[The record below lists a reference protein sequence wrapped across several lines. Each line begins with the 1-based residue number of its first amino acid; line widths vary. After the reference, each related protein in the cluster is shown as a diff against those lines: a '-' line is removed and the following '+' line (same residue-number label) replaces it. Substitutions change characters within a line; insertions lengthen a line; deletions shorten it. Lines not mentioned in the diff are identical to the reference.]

1 MATKYLNLS
10 TDSTFSENS
19 DYLIPSQKAIKTAVD
34 AKQNKITT
42 GEGLSL
48 SEDGQLINTV
58 LDKTVLASN
67 YVNPTLWKGTLA
79 EYEAL
84 GTYDDNITYIITDDT
99 DLEDMIND
107 DVVSTL
113 STYSSSKINELLSN
127 SSTNI
132 QGGEYIDVIKPKSE
146 TLYEYDV
153 FDLALTQY
161 GVSTCNNIVLNTN
174 VFDYVG
180 VSMLDFIRISPTHSN
195 DLYGSQLPESFI
207 PYLIPATKK
216 DGTQY
221 TVEEI
226 LTQEYINML
235 NGTYETP
242 FETFAEMLDYAS
254 YSNAESTALVYIV
267 KFEQEGASFLIAVYP
282 DKNGNYI
289 HLAGGMYDVTP
300 INTIELESSDK
311 ALTIDWNEKALSMFE
326 NLSVD
331 ESNLVHKTEDEEIAG
346 VKTFKDSINFVG
358 GDFQQDVLNNV
369 LRYNAPNGATFVNTL
384 VSNVSGET
392 DTDGDGTAE
401 KIALGVVYQGM
412 SNYTS
417 SQELMNNIAPRQGV
431 TSTTGYMIVEGEGSA
446 FACGASAKDSITS
459 KMFGLD
465 ETSGAKIT
473 QVSTGLIEASA
484 NSKFANGSIDSNAH
498 LHIDAQLN
506 QIDMSITNNL
516 NSKTTGINLK
526 DGVMTFTADSF
537 VGLPEMP
544 EQVSKVSELEND
556 SNYISNTATGEKSI
570 TINGTAT
577 TYKQAVNIGESSR
590 ASNYSTAVGTWAGAE
605 GAGST
610 AIGRKTRALENN
622 SIAIGVSAESNAAGA
637 IALGAQAKNNEA
649 KTFKVALTDASDSTP
664 ATDEST
670 GLYTLLTSDGKIPN
684 ERLNINENDLVH
696 KSGNEE
702 LTGLKTISLVTTP
715 LTLLDNNDLYN
726 EEHYTVTSEIKVND
740 KVVKTQYSNT
750 FEPKT
755 LPQSVTPTEGYDG
768 LGKVDIAAVTSAI
781 DPNILAENIKK
792 NISILGVTGTYD
804 NPQVNQESKT
814 VTPSI
819 SSDIVVTPD
828 DTYDALLKVIV
839 KAVTAS
845 IDPNIIPKNI
855 RKNVSILG
863 VMGTLEEGGEQK
875 WFDFSGISNYIPIGQ
890 VYYGEGGRESINSKL
905 DVNNFELKS
914 FINENFTSINN
925 ISGIMFTEVYGYE
938 NTSAEY
944 NELEQVYINFIDGKI
959 YPNYDKEIAI
969 PTQKR
974 YFYPYT
980 NDYGVKGL
988 TIGLDEDDGSE
999 RTMKLYLLE
1008 TVDSTAIPVPVLVN
1022 GTLTPSML
1030 PNEFN
1035 SFRYIKDITIPA
1047 HERFEPKNYEGE
1059 VIWNLQDRNEI
1070 NTEFAENTDKP
1081 ADVYTS
1087 GYDIN
1092 YGEED
1097 ITTEKLDRYTTKN
1110 GVNVA
1115 IENNIAKQIYLI
1127 YDEEGYVE
1135 IPETFEKQD
1144 GSYYYFKFSPKQY
1157 YGYSNYYT
1165 LASCDGLFVLY
1176 LYRYKNEG
1184 YWCPSW
1190 RNSWSASNNGSV
1202 NYTTTSTYR
1211 MYNGNVYYYRV
1222 YVNGSSTKIEWSS
1235 NGYTWYTM
1243 ATVTNATYINP
1254 TNSNKLKLY
1263 VNNEPQNTLYPEGC
1277 YVEKDG
1283 EIIYKYFDEIYRKE
1297 TSHCVIPLERDKT
1310 LFVNR
1315 DLNRV
1320 IPYYKGD
1327 EEFSYESYN
1336 PETKLL
1342 SMGHYGYLNIPQGF
1356 NTSSLNSWEI
1366 GVHFK
1371 TPAILSNTNRHIYTW
1386 LGGSTSYKHCL
1397 WINTSNKLNWRIYSG
1412 SGSSTILNGQLSD
1425 YQFVVGQDYYCITKF
1440 TGRAYHCI
1448 VSKNPDMSNPVVYYT
1463 LNSATKAYSST
1474 SYLIYGNYTTGQ
1486 NQSIENIYLDNYS
1499 YVKTNDEYL
1508 WKPLTN
1514 ELNGNIIDYV
1524 DNGDPIQLPIY
1535 LAEKKN
1541 KTPKL
1546 KDAQWNG
1553 SLVLTN
1559 DDEVSN
1565 FSPTNY
1571 IVTENKF
1578 NPQNKPW
1585 EINLKFKVS
1594 NYPIRSNDAFF
1605 FGCTNYDCGLLIG
1618 TSGKTLHAWLSSNRT
1633 DWNIGEIS
1641 TSSTIDLDTE
1651 YYVRMTYDLS
1661 AYKLY
1666 LSTDGEVYNEV
1677 GSKDSTTTIY
1687 PMQIYIGA
1695 VWDLPKMYL
1704 EGSFY
1709 LKDCNIKIDGKEWW
1723 KPEIIDNP
1731 DNYEYIISNNSNWT
1745 TEDLNNIK
1753 QVGIVD
1759 VPLHGKW
1766 GFEHEAMKWISSKIL
1781 IFNLED
1787 EDAILYTEVI
1797 K

>member
-1 MATKYLNLS
+1 MLGNSNSKGKLSSNILPEDLLLKPTKELNTGEDIQYDEYSGPFES
-10 TDSTFSENS
+10 TDGKKYDAADKIKVRKIGAWIDSEISADNIREGHTILGVSGNVKELVEEEITIKSTTSTQT
-19 DYLIPSQKAIKTAVD
+19 ITPSGTATG
-34 AKQNKITT
+34 ITKV
-42 GEGLSL
+42 
-48 SEDGQLINTV
+48 TV
-58 LDKTVLASN
+58 NPVVYQSKTVSPLLETQTIRASS
-67 YVNPTLWKGTLA
+67 GFD
-79 EYEAL
+79 AL
-84 GTYDDNITYIITDDT
+84 
-99 DLEDMIND
+99 
-107 DVVSTL
+107 
-113 STYSSSKINELLSN
+113 SSVTVKP
-127 SSTNI
+127 
-132 QGGEYIDVIKPKSE
+132 IDVEYLKEQDADLTESNIKK
-146 TLYEYDV
+146 
-153 FDLALTQY
+153 
-161 GVSTCNNIVLNTN
+161 GVNILGIT
-174 VFDYVG
+174 
-180 VSMLDFIRISPTHSN
+180 
-195 DLYGSQLPESFI
+195 
-207 PYLIPATKK
+207 
-216 DGTQY
+216 
-221 TVEEI
+221 
-226 LTQEYINML
+226 
-235 NGTYETP
+235 GTYEP
-242 FETFAEMLDYAS
+242 E
-254 YSNAESTALVYIV
+254 
-267 KFEQEGASFLIAVYP
+267 P
-282 DKNGNYI
+282 DI
-289 HLAGGMYDVTP
+289 RA
-300 INTIELESSDK
+300 
-311 ALTIDWNEKALSMFE
+311 
-326 NLSVD
+326 
-331 ESNLVHKTEDEEIAG
+331 
-346 VKTFKDSINFVG
+346 
-358 GDFQQDVLNNV
+358 
-369 LRYNAPNGATFVNTL
+369 
-384 VSNVSGET
+384 
-392 DTDGDGTAE
+392 
-401 KIALGVVYQGM
+401 
-412 SNYTS
+412 
-417 SQELMNNIAPRQGV
+417 
-431 TSTTGYMIVEGEGSA
+431 
-446 FACGASAKDSITS
+446 
-459 KMFGLD
+459 
-465 ETSGAKIT
+465 
-473 QVSTGLIEASA
+473 
-484 NSKFANGSIDSNAH
+484 
-498 LHIDAQLN
+498 
-506 QIDMSITNNL
+506 
-516 NSKTTGINLK
+516 
-526 DGVMTFTADSF
+526 
-537 VGLPEMP
+537 
-544 EQVSKVSELEND
+544 
-556 SNYISNTATGEKSI
+556 I
-570 TINGTAT
+570 TINPSESTQTITPPSTIDGYGPITVNPVTAAVDSSIQPGNIRKSINILGVTGTYAPVTEGLLVTPT
-577 TYKQAVNIGESSR
+577 TSAQKFTPAKGVDGFNEVNVEAVTAGIDKNIIP
-590 ASNYSTAVGTWAGAE
+590 SNIKRDVEILGITGTYTTE
-605 GAGST
+605 NLQD
-610 AIGRKTRALENN
+610 KT
-622 SIAIGVSAESNAAGA
+622 IDPKPYIQTV
-637 IALGAQAKNNEA
+637 
-649 KTFKVALTDASDSTP
+649 TYDSTLGY
-664 ATDEST
+664 D
-670 GLYTLLTSDGKIPN
+670 GLD
-684 ERLNINENDLVH
+684 
-696 KSGNEE
+696 
-702 LTGLKTISLVTTP
+702 
-715 LTLLDNNDLYN
+715 
-726 EEHYTVTSEIKVND
+726 TVTVNAVTADVDADIIAENIRKDVEILGVTGTYEGRQP
-740 KVVKTQYSNT
+740 VIQPTVSV
-750 FEPKT
+750 EPKT

-914 FINENFTSINN
+914 FINENFTNINN

-944 NELEQVYINFIDGKI
+944 NELEQVYINFIGGKI

-999 RTMKLYLLE
+999 KTMKLYLLE
-1008 TVDSTAIPVPVLVN
+1008 TINSTAIPVPVLVN

-1070 NTEFAENTDKP
+1070 NTEFAENTNKP

-1097 ITTEKLDRYTTKN
+1097 TITEKVDRYIVKN
-1110 GVNVA
+1110 GKDVIVN
-1115 IENNIAKQIYLI
+1115 ENNIAEQIYLT
-1127 YDEEGYVE
+1127 YDQEGYVE
-1135 IPETFEKQD
+1135 ISETFEKQD
-1144 GSYYYFKFSPKQY
+1144 GSYYYFKFSPRQY
-1157 YGYSNYYT
+1157 YGYSSYYT

-1176 LYRYKNEG
+1176 LYRTGTNN
-1184 YWCPSW
+1184 YWSPCW
-1190 RNSWSASNNGSV
+1190 RNSWSASNAGSTSY
-1202 NYTTTSTYR
+1202 NTTSTYR
-1211 MYNGNVYYYRV
+1211 MYNGNIYYYRV

-1254 TNSNKLKLY
+1254 TNTNKLKLY

-1320 IPYYKGD
+1320 IPYYKGN
-1327 EEFSYESYN
+1327 EEFSYENYN

-1366 GVHFK
+1366 GIHFK
-1371 TPAILSNTNRHIYTW
+1371 TPAILGSSNRHIYTW
-1386 LGGSTSYKHCL
+1386 LGGNTSYKHCL
-1397 WINTSNKLNWRIYSG
+1397 WINTSNKLNWRIYSN
-1412 SGSSTILNGQLSD
+1412 SSNSTVLNRQLSD
-1425 YQFVVGQDYYCITKF
+1425 YQFIVGQDYYCITKF

-1448 VSKNPDMSNPVVYYT
+1448 VSTNPDMSNPVVYYT
-1463 LNSATKAYSST
+1463 LNSTTKAYSST

-1499 YVKTNDEYL
+1499 YVKINDEYL
-1508 WKPLTN
+1508 WKPFTS
-1514 ELNGNIIDYV
+1514 ELNGNVVDYV
-1524 DNGDPIQLPIY
+1524 DNGDPIELPIY

-1541 KTPKL
+1541 KTPRL
-1546 KDAQWNG
+1546 KNAQWNG
-1553 SLVLTN
+1553 SLALIN
-1559 DDEVSN
+1559 DNEVSN

-1571 IVTENKF
+1571 IVTKDKF

-1585 EINLKFKVS
+1585 EVNFKFKVS
-1594 NYPIRSNDAFF
+1594 NYPTRSNDAYF
-1605 FGCTNYDCGLLIG
+1605 FGCVSYDCGLLIG
-1618 TSGKTLHAWLSSNRT
+1618 TSSKTLHAWLSSNRT

-1641 TSSTIDLDTE
+1641 TSSTIDLDIE

-1661 AYKLY
+1661 TYRLY
-1666 LSTDGEVYNEV
+1666 ISTDGEVYNEV
-1677 GSKDSTTTIY
+1677 GSLASTAYIY
-1687 PMQIYIGA
+1687 PMQINIGA
-1695 VWDLPKMYL
+1695 AWDLPKAYL
-1704 EGSFY
+1704 EGLFY
-1709 LKDCNIKIDGKEWW
+1709 LNECNIKIDGKEWW

-1731 DNYEYIISNNSNWT
+1731 DNYEYIISNNPNWT

-1759 VPLHGKW
+1759 VPLHSKW
-1766 GFEHEAMKWISSKIL
+1766 GFDYDAMKWVSSKIL
-1781 IFNLED
+1781 TFNVED
-1787 EDAILYTEVI
+1787 ENAILYTEVT